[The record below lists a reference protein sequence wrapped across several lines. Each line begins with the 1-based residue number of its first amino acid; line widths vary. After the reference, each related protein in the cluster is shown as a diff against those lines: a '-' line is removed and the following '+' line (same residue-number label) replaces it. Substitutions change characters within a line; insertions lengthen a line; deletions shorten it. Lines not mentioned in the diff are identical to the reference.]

1 MNPLTAGCA
10 APLADEAWLPRY
22 RPWLRRD
29 IERAGQPDPEAEREA
44 LRAARMT
51 PEEVA
56 SFQAELRRLLEG

>member
-1 MNPLTAGCA
+1 M
-10 APLADEAWLPRY
+10 ADEVWLPRY

-51 PEEVA
+51 QEEVA
-56 SFQAELRRLLEG
+56 SFQAELRRRLEG

>member
-1 MNPLTAGCA
+1 VNPLTAGCA
-10 APLADEAWLPRY
+10 APLADEAWL
-22 RPWLRRD
+22 RRD
-29 IERAGQPDPEAEREA
+29 IERAGQPDPAGEREA